1 MNGIKVPPNAHNH
14 STRMNNAVI
23 YCRVSSKEQIDGTS
37 LESQEEACRVYA
49 KQKGMEVL
57 EVFVE
62 EGESAKFADRT
73 QLLTLID
80 FCRQN
85 KGQVQ
90 ALLVW
95 KVDRFA
101 RNSSDYYAIKSTLMR
116 YGVLRII
123 SVTEPIDASP
133 TGKLM
138 EGVLASFAQFDN
150 DVRAARTLQG
160 MQRRLQEGIFP
171 FRPPFGYKSPV
182 TSGEKKSVP
191 DVPVQPAFG
200 LLQRAWKLFATGAY
214 TQAEMGRLMESWGLA
229 SDHGGSFSP
238 QSLSR
243 IFSNPYYA
251 GILVDP
257 WGGKE
262 YEGKHTPVVTRG
274 EFARVQQ
281 VIAGRNRTVAHQ
293 KVRPEFPLRGL
304 ALCDACGHAVT
315 GAFTRGRSRR
325 YPYYVCQ
332 RAHCAKRG
340 KSHPA
345 GVVHDEFT
353 KFLDSVAPEPEI
365 LERLA
370 DILVE
375 EAKHYETELEARTA
389 NRKTRA
395 ARLERELQGIIG
407 MRAQGLISD
416 EEFLRHRKIIL
427 NQRNTLESQGAC
439 RRIDI
444 TEARDK
450 FKEIATPL
458 IQLRETW
465 ETIQPPFRRR
475 FERLVLPA
483 GFLIGKTRT
492 AELGGL
498 FSIFQGFAQ
507 SVSMGVALPSLL
519 SNRLIPDIIGFAE
532 VLRGE
537 ERAEERLVA

>member
-1 MNGIKVPPNAHNH
+1 
-14 STRMNNAVI
+14 MNNAVI

-57 EVFVE
+57 KVFVE

-80 FCRQN
+80 FCRQSN
-85 KGQVQ
+85 RQVQ

-101 RNSSDYYAIKSTLMR
+101 RNSSDYYAVKSTLMR
-116 YGVLRII
+116 YGVLRIV

-182 TSGEKKSVP
+182 TNGEKKSVP
-191 DVPVQPAFG
+191 DVPDQPAFG
-200 LLQRAWKLFATGAY
+200 LLQRAWSLFAMGAY

-229 SDHGGSFSP
+229 SDHGGSFSA

-243 IFSNPYYA
+243 MFTNPYYA

-257 WGGKE
+257 WSGKE
-262 YEGKHTPVVTRG
+262 YEGKHTPMVTRE

-281 VIAGRNRTVAHQ
+281 VIAGRNRSVVHQ

-304 ALCDACGHAVT
+304 ARCDACGHPVT

-332 RAHCAKRG
+332 HTSCAKRG

-345 GVVHDEFT
+345 EAVHGEFEQ
-353 KFLDSVAPEPEI
+353 FLDSVAPEPEI
-365 LERLA
+365 LERVA
-370 DILVE
+370 DILIE

-389 NRKTRA
+389 SRKTRA
-395 ARLERELQGIIG
+395 AQLERELQGIIG
-407 MRAQGLISD
+407 MRAQGLITD
-416 EEFLRHRKIIL
+416 EEFLRHRKVIL
-427 NQRNTLESQGAC
+427 NQRNALESQGAC

-444 TEARDK
+444 AEAREQ

-465 ETIQPPFRRR
+465 KTIQPPFRRR

-483 GFLIGKTRT
+483 GFMIGKTRT
-492 AELGGL
+492 AELGRL
-498 FSIFQGFAQ
+498 FSVLQGFADP
-507 SVSMGVALPSLL
+507 VSIGVALPG
-519 SNRLIPDIIGFAE
+519 IEPGF
-532 VLRGE
+532 
-537 ERAEERLVA
+537 

>member
-1 MNGIKVPPNAHNH
+1 
-14 STRMNNAVI
+14 MNNAVI
-23 YCRVSSKEQIDGTS
+23 YCRVSSKEQLDGTS

-57 EVFVE
+57 KVFVE

-80 FCRQN
+80 FCRQSN
-85 KGQVQ
+85 GQVQ
-90 ALLVW
+90 TLLVW
-95 KVDRFA
+95 KVDRFT
-101 RNSSDYYAIKSTLMR
+101 RNSSDYYAVKSTLMR
-116 YGVLRII
+116 YGVLRIV

-171 FRPPFGYKSPV
+171 WRPPFGYKSSV
-182 TSGEKKSVP
+182 ASGEKKSVP
-191 DVPVQPAFG
+191 DVPDQPAFG
-200 LLQRAWKLFATGAY
+200 LLQRAWKLFAMGAY

-229 SDHGGSFSP
+229 SAHGGSFSP

-262 YEGKHTPVVTRG
+262 YEGKHTAMVTR
-274 EFARVQQ
+274 EEYARVQQ
-281 VIAGRNRTVAHQ
+281 IIAGRNRSVVHQ

-325 YPYYVCQ
+325 YAYYVCQ
-332 RAHCAKRG
+332 HASCAQRG

-345 GVVHDEFT
+345 GAVHDEFEQ
-353 KFLDSVAPEPEI
+353 FLDSVAPEPEI
-365 LERLA
+365 LERVA
-370 DILVE
+370 DILAE
-375 EAKHYETELEARTA
+375 EAKHYETELAVRTA

-395 ARLERELQGIIG
+395 AQLERELQGIIG
-407 MRAQGLISD
+407 MRAQGLITD

-427 NQRNTLESQGAC
+427 SQRNAVESQGAC
-439 RRIDI
+439 RRLDV
-444 TEARDK
+444 TEAREQ

-465 ETIQPPFRRR
+465 QTIQPPFRRR

-483 GFLIGKTRT
+483 GFIIGKTRT

-498 FSIFQGFAQ
+498 FSVLQGFAHP
-507 SVSMGVALPSLL
+507 VSIGVARPSSH
-519 SNRLIPDIIGFAE
+519 SNLIIPDIVSFWQVLKAAE
-532 VLRGE
+532 GKDE
-537 ERAEERLVA
+537 ELVAQVRA

>member
-1 MNGIKVPPNAHNH
+1 
-14 STRMNNAVI
+14 MNNIVI

-37 LESQEEACRVYA
+37 LESQEEACRTYA

-57 EVFVE
+57 KVFVE

-73 QLLTLID
+73 QLLALID
-80 FCRQN
+80 FCRAN

-90 ALLVW
+90 SLLVW

-101 RNSSDYYAIKSTLMR
+101 RNSSDYYAVKSTLMR
-116 YGVLRII
+116 YGVGRIV

-160 MQRRLQEGIFP
+160 MQRRLFEGIFP
-171 FRPPFGYKSPV
+171 WRPPFGYKSPV
-182 TSGEKKSVP
+182 TNGEKKSQP
-191 DVPVQPAFG
+191 DVPDQPAFN

-214 TQAEMGRLMESWGLA
+214 TKAEMGRLMESWGLVSA
-229 SDHGGSFSP
+229 HGGSFSP

-243 IFSNPYYA
+243 IFTNPYYA

-262 YEGKHTPVVTRG
+262 YEGRHTSLVTKE

-281 VIAGRNRTVAHQ
+281 AIAGRNRSVVHQ
-293 KVRPEFPLRGL
+293 KERPDFPLRGL
-304 ALCDACGHAVT
+304 ARCDACGRAMT

-332 RAHCAKRG
+332 HASCPKRG

-345 GVVHDEFT
+345 GAVHEEFEQL
-353 KFLDSVAPEPEI
+353 LDSVAPDPEI
-365 LERLA
+365 LEKIGDL
-370 DILVE
+370 LTE
-375 EAKHYETELEARTA
+375 EVKAYQTEQVARTST
-389 NRKTRA
+389 RKTRA
-395 ARLERELQGIIG
+395 AQLERELQGIIG
-407 MRAQGLISD
+407 MRAQGLITD

-427 NQRNTLESQGAC
+427 NQRNALESQGAR
-439 RRIDI
+439 RRIDVA
-444 TEARDK
+444 EVSEK
-450 FKEIATPL
+450 FKEISMPL
-458 IQLRETW
+458 IQLRQTW
-465 ETIQPPFRRR
+465 QTIQPPFRRR

-483 GFLIGKTRT
+483 GFAIGHSRT
-492 AELGGL
+492 AELSGL
-498 FSIFQGFAQ
+498 FSALRGFAHP
-507 SVSMGVALPSLL
+507 VSIGVARAPLL
-519 SNRLIPDIIGFAE
+519 SNRIIPDIAGFCE
-532 VLRGE
+532 VLRDAKGTKE
-537 ERAEERLVA
+537 GSETPVRE